1 MRTAL
6 DLLLS
11 PIGEEEFF
19 RDHWERRHLHV
30 KRHVQRDD
38 PERFATLFSASDLP
52 QVLAAAVQAMR
63 HQPPYEVPC
72 IEIIARAE
80 DPRPVAESP
89 TVARVCAAVDSG
101 ATVRLNQL
109 HRYWPPLR
117 SFVLQ
122 LQNELGFI
130 PGLSVYCSPPDGP
143 GLGAHFDGHD
153 NFVVQIA
160 GSKRWR
166 VGPGPELPLEI
177 VPLLPFET
185 RDEMLR
191 HRVPAPAFTHPG
203 ALEEILLAPGDVLY
217 VPRGTIH
224 DVQAIGTPT
233 VHLSFGI
240 QQITWVDYITTLAA
254 SAGLRDPRLRRGIPV
269 RHHRTPPAAMQAAA
283 EEALA
288 ALAESASAPEAFRV
302 IAAQFDRASA
312 GSAFS
317 WDEAVAGLTP
327 ETPMEL
333 APAVSLAYEE
343 SDDDVALVAGPT
355 RVLGPPSYG
364 EAFRFIASSR
374 ALAAHDIPGEL
385 PPGEQLSIARR
396 LVRERLYL
404 TPREVAVSGGTSAA
418 SV

>member
-11 PIGEEEFF
+11 PTGEEEFF

-30 KRHVQRDD
+30 KRDD
-38 PERFATLFSASDLP
+38 PERFALLFSASDLP
-52 QVLAAAVQAMR
+52 QVIAAAIQAMR

-80 DPRPVAESP
+80 EPRPVAASP
-89 TVARVCAAVDSG
+89 TVARVFTAIESG

-109 HRYWPPLR
+109 HRYWPPMR

-122 LQNELGFI
+122 LQSELGFI
-130 PGLSVYCSPPDGP
+130 PGLSVYCSPPDGR

-153 NFVVQIA
+153 NIVVQIA
-160 GSKRWR
+160 GFKRWR
-166 VGPGPELPLEI
+166 VGPGPELPFEI

-191 HRVPAPAFTHPG
+191 HRVPEPPYTHPG
-203 ALEEILLAPGDVLY
+203 RLEEIILSPGDVLY

-240 QQITWVDYITTLAA
+240 QQITWVDFVTTLAA
-254 SAGLRDPRLRRGIPV
+254 EAGLRDPRLRRGIPV
-269 RHHRTPPAAMQAAA
+269 RHHRHAPESMQAAA

-288 ALAESASAPEAFRV
+288 ALAESASVPAAFAT
-302 IAAQFDRASA
+302 IAAQFDRACAA
-312 GSAFS
+312 GGSFS
-317 WDEAVAGLTP
+317 WDEGVVGLTP

-343 SDDDVALVAGPT
+343 SMDEVALVAGAT
-355 RVLGPPSYG
+355 RVVGPPSYG
-364 EAFRFIASSR
+364 EAFRFIAASR
-374 ALAAHDIPGEL
+374 SIAANEIPGGV
-385 PPGEQLSIARR
+385 PPGEQLSIART
-396 LVRERLYL
+396 LVRERLYVMS
-404 TPREVAVSGGTSAA
+404 REVAVSAGSATA
-418 SV
+418 NV